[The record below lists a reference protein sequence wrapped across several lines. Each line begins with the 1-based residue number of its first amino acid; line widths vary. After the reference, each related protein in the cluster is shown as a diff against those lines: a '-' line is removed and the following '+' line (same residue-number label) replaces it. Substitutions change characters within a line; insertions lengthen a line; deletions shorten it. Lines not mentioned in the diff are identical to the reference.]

1 MFAIM
6 LAILLAVGIPV
17 PNKSESNTGNSTM
30 TTQDGGGDGTHVPPG
45 TPPPPPPIKEP

>member
-6 LAILLAVGIPV
+6 LAILLAVGSAMPKKLIPY
-17 PNKSESNTGNSTM
+17 PNSSTV

-45 TPPPPPPIKEP
+45 TPPPPPPTKEP